1 MKIRKIDNKVYYD
14 FLKKNVARDEQ
25 VDLHEIKSELHAYG
39 AIEGDKIIG
48 VCSWFRHRDIVRVK
62 GLYTLREARGKGL
75 GTAMLGHIMQET
87 EREKYHDTFATHFS
101 KGLFEK
107 AGFYTIRERKYPKG
121 TVAYMVKGNKE
132 N

>member
-1 MKIRKIDNKVYYD
+1 MEIRKIDNQVYYD

-39 AIEGDKIIG
+39 AYLDGKLAG
-48 VCSWFRHRDIVRVK
+48 VCSWFRHKDIVRVK
-62 GLYTLREARGKGL
+62 GLYTLAECRGKGL

-107 AGFYTIRERKYPKG
+107 AGFGTIREMKYPKG
-121 TVAYMVKGNKE
+121 TVAYMVKR
-132 N
+132 

>member
-1 MKIRKIDNKVYYD
+1 MEISEIDVQEYYA
-14 FLKKNVARDEQ
+14 FLRSNVSRTEQ

-39 AIEGDKIIG
+39 AYLDGKLAG
-48 VCSWFRHRDIVRVK
+48 VCSWFRHKDIVRVK
-62 GLYTLREARGKGL
+62 GLYTLAECRGKGL

-101 KGLFEK
+101 KRLFEK
-107 AGFYTIRERKYPKG
+107 AGFYTVRERKYPKG